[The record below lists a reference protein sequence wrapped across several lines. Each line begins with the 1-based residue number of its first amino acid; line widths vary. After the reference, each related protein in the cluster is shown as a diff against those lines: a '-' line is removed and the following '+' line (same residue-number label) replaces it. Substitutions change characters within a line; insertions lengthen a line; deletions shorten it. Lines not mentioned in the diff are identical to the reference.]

1 MTLDT
6 LSLGIG
12 LCAGVALASVVYALL
27 NRSAQ
32 SAFHA
37 VSADALNA
45 NNQAFLALAEQHLGR
60 LQESARGDFERHG
73 ASIQSTVEPM
83 ARTLET
89 LNLKLQEV
97 EKERAS
103 AQGELRQHFA
113 TLSETHGLLRTETGR
128 LVQAL
133 RSPMGRGSWGE
144 MQLERLLELAG
155 MQAGVHYDRQATASN
170 EDRTVRPDIVI
181 RLSGGKSIVVDA
193 KTPMDAYLSAIETP
207 DDETRAVK
215 LKAHAAQVRDQ
226 MKKLAAK
233 EYWKMFSPSPEFVVM
248 FMPSEGAAASA
259 LQHDLD
265 LVEAG
270 MRAGVVIATPMTFF
284 ALLRTIVYGW
294 RQEKLAENAA
304 EIAKLGAELYER
316 IGGLAD
322 TQNSLGAHL
331 VKAVQAYNKG
341 INQLERR
348 ILPSARKLRD
358 QHEVSGAAEIP
369 ALTAVEET
377 LGYFTAAEM
386 VAGQDAASDL

>member
-1 MTLDT
+1 MTLDPA
-6 LSLGIG
+6 SLGLG
-12 LCAGVALASVVYALL
+12 LFGGAALASVVYAILS
-27 NRSAQ
+27 RSARG
-32 SAFHA
+32 AFQA

-45 NNQAFLALAEQHLGR
+45 NNQAFLTLAEQHLGR
-60 LQESARGDFERHG
+60 LQESAKGDFERQG
-73 ASIQSTVEPM
+73 ASIQNTVEPM

-89 LNLKLQEV
+89 LNRQLQEV
-97 EKERAS
+97 EKERAH

-113 TLSETHGLLRTETGR
+113 SLSGTHEALRTETGR

-155 MQAGVHYDRQATASN
+155 MQEGVHYERQATSRN

-181 RLSGGKSIVVDA
+181 RLPGGKSVVVDA
-193 KTPMDAYLSAIETP
+193 KTPMDAYLTAMEAP

-226 MKKLAAK
+226 MKKLSAK
-233 EYWKMFSPSPEFVVM
+233 EYWKMFADTPEFVVM

-270 MRAGVVIATPMTFF
+270 MRAAVVIATPMTFF

-294 RQEKLAENAA
+294 RQERLAENAA
-304 EIAKLGAELYER
+304 AIARLGAELYER

-322 TQNSLGAHL
+322 TQGSLGDAL
-331 VKAVQAYNKG
+331 LKAVKAYNKS
-341 INQLERR
+341 INQIERR
-348 ILPSARKLRD
+348 ILPSARRLRD
-358 QHEVSGAAEIP
+358 QHDVSGAAEIP
-369 ALTAVEET
+369 ALEPVEET
-377 LGYFTAAEM
+377 LGYFAAAEM
-386 VAGQDAASDL
+386 ISSQEAASDF